1 MQKFIDRAGRV
12 WVVEIDV
19 ATIKRVRAMADVNL
33 LAVVEGDLIERLMND
48 PVTLC
53 DVLFAVCQPQAV
65 QQGVS
70 DEGFGQGLA
79 GDVISDATT
88 ALLEGL
94 VAFFPEP
101 KRRLL
106 QQAAAKYQVVQTKA
120 MAMVQAR
127 LESPELETQLLNQL
141 EKELALQ
148 SSSD

>member
-1 MQKFIDRAGRV
+1 M
-12 WVVEIDV
+12 
-19 ATIKRVRAMADVNL
+19 
-33 LAVVEGDLIERLMND
+33 AVVEGDLIERLMND

-53 DVLFAVCQPQAV
+53 DVLFAACQPQAV
-65 QQGVS
+65 QQDVS
-70 DEGFGQGLA
+70 DEAFGQGLA
-79 GDVISDATT
+79 GDVIADATT